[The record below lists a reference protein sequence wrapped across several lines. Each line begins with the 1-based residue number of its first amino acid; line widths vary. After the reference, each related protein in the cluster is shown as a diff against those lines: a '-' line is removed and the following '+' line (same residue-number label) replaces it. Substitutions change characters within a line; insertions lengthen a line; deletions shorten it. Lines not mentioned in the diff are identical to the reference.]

1 MDIYSV
7 EVISANQL
15 RAGAV
20 WHLSPLVCPMLTRAR
35 PVLIESGVIMF
46 SVSTSPVSTLLSS
59 PAETEPSKYIYT
71 GQAPGHQHCASRCP
85 HDLVVII
92 CPLTLLY
99 RVDTRYE

>member
-20 WHLSPLVCPMLTRAR
+20 WHLSPAVWPMLTRAR

-46 SVSTSPVSTLLSS
+46 SVSTSPVSTLQCPLQRKLS
-59 PAETEPSKYIYT
+59 PANIS
-71 GQAPGHQHCASRCP
+71 
-85 HDLVVII
+85 
-92 CPLTLLY
+92 TLARHL
-99 RVDTRYE
+99 DTSIVPADVLMTWW